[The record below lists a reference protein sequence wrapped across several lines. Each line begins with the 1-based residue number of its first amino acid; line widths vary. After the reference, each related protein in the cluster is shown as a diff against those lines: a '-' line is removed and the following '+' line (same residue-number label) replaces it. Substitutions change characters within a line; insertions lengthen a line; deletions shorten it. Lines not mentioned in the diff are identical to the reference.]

1 MLAHDGFFLRS
12 LGIEFHKVAELETC
26 SLVGSYGISRRW
38 SDGKA
43 CMVHSVWI
51 AELKL
56 EAYN

>member
-1 MLAHDGFFLRS
+1 VLAHDGFFLRS
-12 LGIEFHKVAELETC
+12 FGIEFHEVAEWETH
-26 SLVGSYGISRRW
+26 SLVSSYDISLRW

-43 CMVHSVWI
+43 CMVHSGWI